1 MSKPLGYF
9 TSAMPNDGSLL
20 DEMQEIWGSTF
31 SALNNAQRLFMI
43 VELAKD
49 LNCDEEQPESER
61 DSEVV
66 CAMERREE
74 LSIHDK
80 IGLMEALINQIK
92 YPQFNR

>member
-31 SALNNAQRLFMI
+31 SALNDAHRYWMI
-43 VELAKD
+43 MELAKD
-49 LNCDEEQPESER
+49 LNGEEAQPESER

-66 CAMERREE
+66 CALERRSE
-74 LSIHDK
+74 LSRGDK